1 MLFNPVKQ
9 MVNREGDT
17 EQLKAQSQMMW
28 VQLMNSIRNRAA
40 EIVNCETIFS

>member
-17 EQLKAQSQMMW
+17 EQLKAQSQM
-28 VQLMNSIRNRAA
+28 IKPKIAA
-40 EIVNCETIFS
+40 EPD